1 MYGIFNLAKLLNLFS
16 YRKPLKVIFTL
27 EYGTGNVVGRCTV
40 DVRICSCPKRDKQQ
54 EEKKYYET
62 KQEVQKAATNLC
74 QYNSALV
81 FTQPPEKKRRVEHN
95 VEEMIMIPV
104 SKKDFQNI
112 NEIAES
118 LMVNRNINRKE
129 EIKLKRRQLLRQH
142 NPHTFVPPQKPKTD
156 A

>member
-1 MYGIFNLAKLLNLFS
+1 M
-16 YRKPLKVIFTL
+16 IFTL

-54 EEKKYYET
+54 EEKRHFET
-62 KQEVQKAATNLC
+62 TKEGIKAATNLC
-74 QYNSALV
+74 QRNSSLV
-81 FTQPPEKKRRVEHN
+81 FTQPPEKKRRVEHS

-104 SKKDFQNI
+104 AKKDFQNI

-118 LMVNRNINRKE
+118 LMVSRNVHKRE

-142 NPHTFVPPQKPKTD
+142 NPNTFVPPQKPKTD